1 MSRPRVLRIDRA
13 NQVWATD
20 ITYIPMACGWV
31 YLCAIVDW
39 ASRRVLA
46 HRVSISM
53 DASFCVEALE
63 EAFAKYGK
71 PEIFNSDQGSQLGF
85 KESSQQVQIVSPH
98 VPQQACAIPM
108 FCGVCH

>member
-1 MSRPRVLRIDRA
+1 MLCSPVAPVLRARLRSRVSTYRSVQIRGASSYLLRELKIDRA

-31 YLCAIVDW
+31 YLCAIVDC
-39 ASRRVLA
+39 ASRRVLS

-63 EAFAKYGK
+63 EAFSKYG
-71 PEIFNSDQGSQLGF
+71 
-85 KESSQQVQIVSPH
+85 
-98 VPQQACAIPM
+98 
-108 FCGVCH
+108 